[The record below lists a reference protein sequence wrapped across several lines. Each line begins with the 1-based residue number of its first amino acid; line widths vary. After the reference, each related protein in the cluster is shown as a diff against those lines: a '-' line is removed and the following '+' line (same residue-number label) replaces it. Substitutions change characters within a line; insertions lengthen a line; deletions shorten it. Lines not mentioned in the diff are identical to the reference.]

1 MTDIDKILAE
11 RAKTH
16 GDYTEHAQCTQ
27 DIMLILM
34 LHRNWIYL
42 SPDQKETLHMI
53 AHKMGRV
60 VTGNP
65 NVADHWDDIAGYA
78 KLSADRVRVRLN
90 ASLAEFN
97 PNVDTE
103 TTAMEQFVKTTIYK
117 PEPRQAKAEYPA
129 GHGFKPE
136 LEV

>member
-16 GDYTEHAQCTQ
+16 GDYTEHADCTQ
-27 DIMLILM
+27 EIMAVLM
-34 LHRNWIYL
+34 KHRRWTDL
-42 SPDQKETLHMI
+42 TADQRETLHMI

-78 KLSADRVRVRLN
+78 KLSGDRVRERLAAEPTPAYVRQ
-90 ASLAEFN
+90 E
-97 PNVDTE
+97 PVEDTE
-103 TTAMEQFVKTTIYK
+103 TAAMRAYR
-117 PEPRQAKAEYPA
+117 PGPRQAKAEYPA
-129 GHGFKPE
+129 GHGYNPAMD
-136 LEV
+136 V

>member
-34 LHRNWIYL
+34 LHRNWISL

-78 KLSADRVRVRLN
+78 KLSGDRVRARI
-90 ASLAEFN
+90 A
-97 PNVDTE
+97 PVDTE
-103 TTAMEQFVKTTIYK
+103 TAAMKQFVKRET
-117 PEPRQAKAEYPA
+117 KAEYPA

>member
-1 MTDIDKILAE
+1 MTNIDNILAE

-16 GDYTEHAQCTQ
+16 GDYTEHAKCTQ

-34 LHRNWIYL
+34 LHRNWTFL

-78 KLSADRVRVRLN
+78 KLSGDRVRERLATEPTPAYVRQESV
-90 ASLAEFN
+90 A
-97 PNVDTE
+97 DTE
-103 TTAMEQFVKTTIYK
+103 TAAMRAYR
-117 PEPRQAKAEYPA
+117 PGPRQAKAEYPA

>member
-1 MTDIDKILAE
+1 MTNIDQILAE

-16 GDYTEHAQCTQ
+16 GDYTEHAECTQ
-27 DIMLILM
+27 DIMKTLM
-34 LHRNWIYL
+34 SHRRWGEL
-42 SPDQKETLHMI
+42 SADQKETLHMI

-78 KLSADRVRVRLN
+78 KLSGDRVRNRI
-90 ASLAEFN
+90 AN
-97 PNVDTE
+97 PVITIVDTE
-103 TTAMEQFVKTTIYK
+103 TENMRKYAPGV
-117 PEPRQAKAEYPA
+117 RQAKAEYPA

-136 LEV
+136 MEL

>member
-16 GDYTEHAQCTQ
+16 GDYTEHADCTQ
-27 DIMLILM
+27 EIMDVLM
-34 LHRNWIYL
+34 KHRRWVDL
-42 SPDQKETLHMI
+42 AADQKETLHMI

-78 KLSADRVRVRLN
+78 KLSGDRVRARL
-90 ASLAEFN
+90 A
-97 PNVDTE
+97 PVDTE
-103 TTAMEQFVKTTIYK
+103 TAAMKQFVKRET
-117 PEPRQAKAEYPA
+117 KAEYPA